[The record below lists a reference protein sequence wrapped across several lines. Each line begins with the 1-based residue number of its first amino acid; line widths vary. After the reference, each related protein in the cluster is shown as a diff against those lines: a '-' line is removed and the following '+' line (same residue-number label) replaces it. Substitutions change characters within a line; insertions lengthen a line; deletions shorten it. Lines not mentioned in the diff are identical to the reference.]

1 MDAPGGTAKGLRHRV
16 EGDIEC
22 FQLRAALNAFRRRP
36 TCFQAQADISRLRAR
51 PRSFLG
57 ARVVVV
63 GLPLL
68 AAGFRV

>member
-1 MDAPGGTAKGLRHRV
+1 MCVPLSRSLAGMDAPGGTAKGLRHRV
-16 EGDIEC
+16 EGAVE
-22 FQLRAALNAFRRRP
+22 
-36 TCFQAQADISRLRAR
+36 CFQAQAEISRLRAR